1 MHRRRLDAVASAVL
15 AVAALAATATIAL
28 GSQLYGRPHV
38 VAGQLVVLGLV
49 LAFVVYGLVRVL
61 LRRAGGVHLFVIS
74 FVALWAGGTLVT
86 VLLNG
91 FVLMAIPAFLARAA
105 VVVAL
110 GCGGGLFLALLARM
124 DRTED
129 DPASAPDGVAEAV
142 VR

>member
-1 MHRRRLDAVASAVL
+1 M
-15 AVAALAATATIAL
+15 
-28 GSQLYGRPHV
+28 
-38 VAGQLVVLGLV
+38 
-49 LAFVVYGLVRVL
+49 L

-91 FVLMAIPAFLARAA
+91 FVLMAIPAFVARAA

-124 DRTED
+124 DRADES
-129 DPASAPDGVAEAV
+129 PAPAADGVREPAV
-142 VR
+142 R